1 MGSSIRSALRIG
13 LVVATLVAARAL
25 TAQTAAEVG
34 ARTQVPASV
43 SGRVSTP
50 GPQKE
55 IPVPGVMVT
64 LHRVGTDS
72 SGAVDSVR
80 SDGAGKYSLKYRRAA
95 GDDAIYFAAA
105 VYRGIAYFS
114 NPLTTPNVS
123 GEAGEITVFDTTTR
137 AHEFHVQG
145 HHIVVSAPRPD
156 GGRDVVEVWELS
168 NDTTVTVVGK
178 DSLSPVWSAPLP
190 AGATSV
196 AGGQGDVASSAI
208 VQKGDRVTLLAA
220 FGPGVKQLSYAY
232 TLPSSSFPLTY
243 SVSAL
248 TGVLEVLLE
257 EPTATVSGADLQPQP
272 TASTSGRTFKRL
284 LAQNVAPGES
294 IRITV
299 PATTATTRSRVL
311 AWLAGTI
318 VVVMI
323 AALARAL
330 LGRRATGPR
339 IVATA
344 PPLRESLLAAIAALD
359 ARKERGDPT
368 LDDTTYAA
376 ERAALKTRLAEL
388 LSSPIDNPRSTG

>member
-1 MGSSIRSALRIG
+1 M
-13 LVVATLVAARAL
+13 LVAARSL
-25 TAQTAAEVG
+25 TAQSAADVG
-34 ARTQVPASV
+34 ARTLVPASV
-43 SGRVSTP
+43 TGRVSTP
-50 GPQKE
+50 GPEKE

-72 SGAVDSVR
+72 SGAIDSVR
-80 SDGAGKYSLKYRRAA
+80 SDAAGRYALHYRRTA
-95 GDDAIYFAAA
+95 GDDAIFFAAA

-145 HHIVVSAPRPD
+145 HHIVVSAPKPD
-156 GGRDVVEVWELS
+156 GSRDVVEVWELS

-190 AGATSV
+190 PGATSV

-232 TLPSSSFPLTY
+232 TLPSSAFPLTFA
-243 SVSAL
+243 VSSL

-272 TASTSGRTFKRL
+272 TASTSGRTFKRML
-284 LAQNVAPGES
+284 SQNVAPGES
-294 IRITV
+294 VRISV
-299 PATTATTRSRVL
+299 PATTADTRTRVL
-311 AWLAGTI
+311 AGLAGTI
-318 VVVMI
+318 ALVMI

-330 LGRRATGPR
+330 MGRRAAGPR
-339 IVATA
+339 VVATA

-359 ARKERGDPT
+359 ARRERGDAT
-368 LDDTTYAA
+368 LDPATYAV
-376 ERAALKTRLAEL
+376 ERAALKAKLAAVL
-388 LSSPIDNPRSTG
+388 GAPIDNTRSAG